1 MGLEP
6 CEKGN
11 SSYLRGQG
19 VKNKLLTLEL
29 KLLSSVN
36 GLFLTGACI
45 VKAEIFYNIN
55 FISNGTD
62 SCVVDYI
69 LFIRNKCI
77 HTNFFFNV
85 VFPLFDI
92 YGKNLPTINIVHSTP
107 TKTDFDPRDA
117 VGSKRTSAQLFSTCY
132 LYSPSHH
139 IANYILCLLLLSKR
153 ILIFKSCKNS

>member
-62 SCVVDYI
+62 SYVVNFI

-77 HTNFFFNV
+77 YTNSNNI
-85 VFPLFDI
+85 LNNSSYFD
-92 YGKNLPTINIVHSTP
+92 
-107 TKTDFDPRDA
+107 F
-117 VGSKRTSAQLFSTCY
+117 C
-132 LYSPSHH
+132 
-139 IANYILCLLLLSKR
+139 
-153 ILIFKSCKNS
+153 LIFMVKTCQP

>member
-62 SCVVDYI
+62 SYVVDYI

-77 HTNFFFNV
+77 YTN
-85 VFPLFDI
+85 
-92 YGKNLPTINIVHSTP
+92 
-107 TKTDFDPRDA
+107 
-117 VGSKRTSAQLFSTCY
+117 
-132 LYSPSHH
+132 
-139 IANYILCLLLLSKR
+139 LLLLLVHTS
-153 ILIFKSCKNS
+153 IFV

>member
-1 MGLEP
+1 MYLNMGLEP
-6 CEKGN
+6 HTNDKSN

-19 VKNKLLTLEL
+19 VKNKLPTLEL

-62 SCVVDYI
+62 SYVVDYI

-77 HTNFFFNV
+77 YTNNV
-85 VFPLFDI
+85 QQYFE
-92 YGKNLPTINIVHSTP
+92 
-107 TKTDFDPRDA
+107 
-117 VGSKRTSAQLFSTCY
+117 
-132 LYSPSHH
+132 
-139 IANYILCLLLLSKR
+139 
-153 ILIFKSCKNS
+153 

>member
-62 SCVVDYI
+62 SYVVDYI

-77 HTNFFFNV
+77 YTKIETQMSN
-85 VFPLFDI
+85 
-92 YGKNLPTINIVHSTP
+92 NILNNSSYFH
-107 TKTDFDPRDA
+107 F
-117 VGSKRTSAQLFSTCY
+117 C
-132 LYSPSHH
+132 
-139 IANYILCLLLLSKR
+139 
-153 ILIFKSCKNS
+153 LIFMVETCQP

>member
-62 SCVVDYI
+62 SYVVNYI

-77 HTNFFFNV
+77 HTNDTTSGVTTNSSYFN
-85 VFPLFDI
+85 F
-92 YGKNLPTINIVHSTP
+92 
-107 TKTDFDPRDA
+107 
-117 VGSKRTSAQLFSTCY
+117 C
-132 LYSPSHH
+132 
-139 IANYILCLLLLSKR
+139 
-153 ILIFKSCKNS
+153 LIFMVKTCQP